1 MLVLYCNRRPRVANG
16 VGYAGN
22 MRENEKRRRI
32 VGSVLLLLTSLIWGF
47 AFVSQVQGMQSV
59 SPMFFN
65 AVRFTLGAV
74 SLIPVLVVLSRLGVG
89 RTMQSQTA
97 DRHAGPGALAWWSAV
112 CGLILWAGATSQQY
126 GIELSM
132 SAGHSGFVT
141 ALYIVL
147 VPVLG
152 FLFLHRRI
160 HLLTV
165 LAIIVSIVG
174 FYLLC
179 VTDTIRGIGVG
190 DLVLLASALLY
201 ATHILVIDR
210 VGGRFNPI
218 MLSLGQYLVVSLLSW
233 VATLALHQVDWRG
246 ALACAG
252 ALAYAGIMSVGVAYT
267 LQVVGQRYVPP
278 SQASMIMSLE
288 SFFSAV
294 GGALILHETMSGRGY
309 AGCAMIFLGTILA
322 QIDPERLLGRLF
334 QDDSQQKTIE

>member
-1 MLVLYCNRRPRVANG
+1 
-16 VGYAGN
+16 
-22 MRENEKRRRI
+22 MRENEHQHRI

-74 SLIPVLVVLSRLGVG
+74 SLIPVLVVLSRLEVG
-89 RTMQSQTA
+89 RTMQSQQSRP
-97 DRHAGPGALAWWSAV
+97 DHAGPGALACWSAV

-126 GIELSM
+126 GVQLSM

-210 VGGRFNPI
+210 VGSRFNPI

-233 VATLALHQVDWRG
+233 VATLALHQVDWQG

-267 LQVVGQRYVPP
+267 LQVVGQRVVPP

-309 AGCAMIFLGTILA
+309 VGCAMIFLGTILA
-322 QIDPERLLGRLF
+322 QIDPEHLIRRF
-334 QDDSQQKTIE
+334 SPDDSQQKTIE

>member
-1 MLVLYCNRRPRVANG
+1 
-16 VGYAGN
+16 
-22 MRENEKRRRI
+22 MRENEKRRRAL
-32 VGSVLLLLTSLIWGF
+32 GSALLLLTALVWGF

-65 AVRFTLGAV
+65 AIRFTLGAV
-74 SLIPVLVVLSRLGVG
+74 SLAPVLVVLSRLRTG
-89 RTMQSQTA
+89 RTAGRQPAQ
-97 DRHAGPGALAWWSAV
+97 AGPGSLACWSVV
-112 CGLILWAGATSQQY
+112 CGLVLWSGAATQQY
-126 GIELSM
+126 GVQLSM

-179 VTDTIRGIGVG
+179 VTDTVRGIGVG
-190 DLVLLASALLY
+190 DLVLLASAVLY

-210 VGGRFNPI
+210 VGGRLDPLK
-218 MLSLGQYLVVSLLSW
+218 LSLGQYLVVSLLSW
-233 VATLALHQVDWRG
+233 VATLILHQVDWRG

-294 GGALILHETMSGRGY
+294 GGALILHETMTGRGY
-309 AGCAMIFLGTILA
+309 LGCALIFVGTILA
-322 QIDPERLLGRLF
+322 QINPERLLGRIF

>member
-1 MLVLYCNRRPRVANG
+1 
-16 VGYAGN
+16 
-22 MRENEKRRRI
+22 MRENEHQHRI

-89 RTMQSQTA
+89 RTMQSQQSQP
-97 DRHAGPGALAWWSAV
+97 DHAGPGGLACWSAV

-126 GIELSM
+126 GVQLSM

-179 VTDTIRGIGVG
+179 VTDSIRNIGVG
-190 DLVLLASALLY
+190 DLVLLASAVLY

-210 VGGRFNPI
+210 VGSRFNPI

-252 ALAYAGIMSVGVAYT
+252 ALAYAGVMSVGVAYT

-334 QDDSQQKTIE
+334 QDGSQQKTIE

>member
-1 MLVLYCNRRPRVANG
+1 
-16 VGYAGN
+16 
-22 MRENEKRRRI
+22 MRKNEKRRRAL
-32 VGSVLLLLTSLIWGF
+32 GSALLLLTALIWGF

-65 AVRFTLGAV
+65 AIRFTLGAV
-74 SLIPVLVVLSRLGVG
+74 SLAPVLVVLSRLRTG
-89 RTMQSQTA
+89 RTAQRQPA
-97 DRHAGPGALAWWSAV
+97 QAGPGSLACWSVV
-112 CGLILWAGATSQQY
+112 CGLVLWAGATTQQY
-126 GIELSM
+126 GVQLSM

-190 DLVLLASALLY
+190 DLVLLASAVLY

-210 VGGRFNPI
+210 VGGRLDPLK
-218 MLSLGQYLVVSLLSW
+218 LSLGQYLVVSLLSW
-233 VATLALHQVDWRG
+233 VATLIMHQVDWRG

-294 GGALILHETMSGRGY
+294 GGALILHETMTGRGY
-309 AGCAMIFLGTILA
+309 LGCALIFVGTILA
-322 QIDPERLLGRLF
+322 QIDPERLLGRIF
-334 QDDSQQKTIE
+334 KDDSQPKTIE

>member
-1 MLVLYCNRRPRVANG
+1 
-16 VGYAGN
+16 

-32 VGSVLLLLTSLIWGF
+32 VGSALLLLTSLIWGF

-65 AVRFTLGAV
+65 AIRFTLGAV
-74 SLIPVLVVLSRLGVG
+74 SLAPVLVVMSRIQAG
-89 RTMQSQTA
+89 RAATRQSPKASRGTVA
-97 DRHAGPGALAWWSAV
+97 VWSAV

-126 GIELSM
+126 GVQLSM

-160 HLLTV
+160 HMLTV

-179 VTDTIRGIGVG
+179 VTDSIRTISVG
-190 DLVLLASALLY
+190 DLVLLASAVLY

-210 VGGRFNPI
+210 VGGRLNPI
-218 MLSLGQYLVVSLLSW
+218 ALSLGQYLVVSLLSW
-233 VATLALHQVDWRG
+233 VSTLVLHQVDWQG

-267 LQVVGQRYVPP
+267 LQVVGQRVVPP

-309 AGCAMIFLGTILA
+309 VGCAMIFLGTILA
-322 QIDPERLLGRLF
+322 QIDPEHLIRRF
-334 QDDSQQKTIE
+334 SPDDSQQKTIE

>member
-1 MLVLYCNRRPRVANG
+1 
-16 VGYAGN
+16 

-47 AFVSQVQGMQSV
+47 TFVSQVQGMQSV

-89 RTMQSQTA
+89 RTMQSQQSQP
-97 DRHAGPGALAWWSAV
+97 DHAGPGGLACWSAV

-126 GIELSM
+126 GVQLSM

-252 ALAYAGIMSVGVAYT
+252 ALAYAGVMSVGVAYT

-334 QDDSQQKTIE
+334 QDGSQQKTIE

>member
-1 MLVLYCNRRPRVANG
+1 
-16 VGYAGN
+16 

-89 RTMQSQTA
+89 RTMQSQQSQP
-97 DRHAGPGALAWWSAV
+97 DHAGPGGLACWSAV

-126 GIELSM
+126 GIQLSM

-160 HLLTV
+160 HMLTV

-179 VTDTIRGIGVG
+179 VTDSIRNIGVG
-190 DLVLLASALLY
+190 DLVLLASAVLY

-210 VGGRFNPI
+210 VGGRLNPI
-218 MLSLGQYLVVSLLSW
+218 ALSLGQYLVVSLLSW
-233 VATLALHQVDWRG
+233 VSTLVLHQVDWQG

-267 LQVVGQRYVPP
+267 LQVVGQRVVPP

-288 SFFSAV
+288 SFFSVV

-309 AGCAMIFLGTILA
+309 VGCAMIFLGTILA
-322 QIDPERLLGRLF
+322 QIDPEHLIRRF
-334 QDDSQQKTIE
+334 SPDDSQQKTIE